1 MMMTKFYRALFM
13 LILTAV
19 GANAHAVLTIEIT
32 QGAQGAMPIA
42 IAPFG
47 WEGTGAAPPVDVA
60 AVITADLHR
69 SGRFS
74 PLPLRDMLSRPQET
88 SQINFRDW
96 RILGMDNLVIGRVRA
111 LPDGYEVRF
120 QLFDVLRQSQLTGL
134 TFRSDAAGLR
144 RTAHQIADVIYET
157 LLGEPGAFATRIAY
171 ITEVGEADGSRKYSL
186 EVADSD
192 GYNPRPVLVSR
203 QPLMSPSWSPDGARL
218 AYVSFESG
226 APVVYV
232 QNVLSGVR
240 EELSR
245 YNGLNGAPAWSPD
258 GRKLALV
265 LSKDG
270 SPNIYV
276 LDLASRSL
284 QQLTRSSAINTE
296 PSWSPDSRFIY
307 FTSDRGGK
315 PQIYR
320 VAMTGGAQAER
331 VTFAGDYNAG
341 GEISP
346 NGRHLALVNNSGRGF
361 NVGVMEL
368 GTGAL
373 QVLTQGGRDESPSF
387 APNGSMI
394 IYATKEG
401 AKGFL
406 SVVSI
411 DGRVRQRLVFEG
423 GEAREPVWSPYIK

>member
-1 MMMTKFYRALFM
+1 MKNLFKALSF
-13 LILTAV
+13 LACAAV

-32 QGAQGAMPIA
+32 QGVQGALPIA
-42 IAPFG
+42 VVPFG
-47 WEGTGAAPPVDVA
+47 WEGAGAAPPENVA
-60 AVITADLHR
+60 AVIAADLHR

-74 PLPLRDMLSRPQET
+74 PLPDRDMLSRPQEA

-111 LPDGYEVRF
+111 LGDGYEVRF

-144 RTAHQIADVIYET
+144 RTAHQIADIIYET

-171 ITEVGEADGSRKYSL
+171 ITEVEEAGGARRYAL

-192 GYNPRPVLVSR
+192 GHNPRPVLVSG
-203 QPLMSPSWSPDGARL
+203 QPLMSPAWSPDGTRL

-226 APVVYV
+226 TPVIYV
-232 QNVLSGVR
+232 QDVNTGAR
-240 EELSR
+240 EAVSR
-245 YNGLNGAPAWSPD
+245 YTGLNGAPAWSPD
-258 GRKLALV
+258 GRKLAFV

-270 SPNIYV
+270 APNIYV
-276 LDLASRSL
+276 LDLGSRSL
-284 QQLTRSSAINTE
+284 QQVTRSFAIDTE
-296 PSWSPDSRFIY
+296 PVWSPDAKSIF

-315 PQIYR
+315 PQLYR
-320 VAMTGGAQAER
+320 VALASGQTDR
-331 VTFAGDYNAG
+331 LTFEGDYNARG
-341 GEISP
+341 AISP
-346 NGRHLALVNNSGRGF
+346 NGKHLAMVHNGGRGF
-361 NVGVMEL
+361 NIGVMEL

-373 QVLTQGGRDESPSF
+373 QVLTQSGRDESPSF

-401 AKGFL
+401 ARGFL
-406 SVVSI
+406 SVVSV

-423 GEAREPVWSPYIK
+423 GQAREPAWSPYMR